1 MPPVSVLTFIFK
13 GHPGPSV
20 QNKMGKNNAK
30 HSILG
35 TQNKVNA
42 KHKNFTKHEL
52 APAKQFSGSFKVLA
66 VTP

>member
-1 MPPVSVLTFIFK
+1 M
-13 GHPGPSV
+13 